1 MRTII
6 ALVLCAAALAGC
18 KPDNSN
24 DITGSISCANKL
36 YSPYNPKD
44 MKQCVSACITCD
56 RGVMTTCTT
65 ACTLK
70 GAR

>member
-1 MRTII
+1 MRAIF
-6 ALVLCAAALAGC
+6 ALVLCTAALAGC
-18 KPDNSN
+18 KPDNNN

-44 MKQCVSACITCD
+44 MKQCVGACISCD
-56 RGVMTTCTT
+56 RGAVTTCTT
-65 ACTLK
+65 ACTLR